1 MEANS
6 REDVIFQ
13 DEVVISGIIEL
24 NGLFSV
30 LEKNSVRPRLINHQL
45 NIKRE
50 NLGKHIKRFSSAI
63 TGGLTKLRMKSI
75 S

>member
-1 MEANS
+1 M
-6 REDVIFQ
+6 IFQ
-13 DEVVISGIIEL
+13 DEGVIWGIIEL

-30 LEKNSVRPRLINHQL
+30 LEKNRARLRLMNHQL
-45 NIKRE
+45 NIKCE